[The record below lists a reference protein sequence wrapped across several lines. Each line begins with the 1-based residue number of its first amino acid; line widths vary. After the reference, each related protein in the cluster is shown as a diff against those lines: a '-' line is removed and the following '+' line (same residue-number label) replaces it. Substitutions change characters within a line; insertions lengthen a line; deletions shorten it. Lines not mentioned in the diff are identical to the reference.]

1 MYKFVP
7 ETDKE
12 MMKAALNKAKFFVRH
27 GIRKNSDEFMVFL
40 GNDNEFLVCTKTGKC
55 LRRISDEAV

>member
-1 MYKFVP
+1 MYKFIP

-12 MMKAALNKAKFFVRH
+12 MVKAALRKGKFFVKN
-27 GIRKNSDEFMVFL
+27 GIRKNTDEFMVFL
-40 GNDNEFLVCTKTGKC
+40 GNDNEFLVCPKTGKC